1 MKNQLRKSGLEMED
15 VQKLLNFH
23 DPSHF
28 RDVMESLKLDGKN
41 PNWFMNQIEDQAID
55 LN

>member
-1 MKNQLRKSGLEMED
+1 MED

-28 RDVMESLKLDGKN
+28 RNVMASLKLDGKG
-41 PNWFMNQIEDQAID
+41 PDWFMTDLSDNAENED
-55 LN
+55 LNLENDP

>member
-1 MKNQLRKSGLEMED
+1 MED

-41 PNWFMNQIEDQAID
+41 PNWFMNQIED
-55 LN
+55 